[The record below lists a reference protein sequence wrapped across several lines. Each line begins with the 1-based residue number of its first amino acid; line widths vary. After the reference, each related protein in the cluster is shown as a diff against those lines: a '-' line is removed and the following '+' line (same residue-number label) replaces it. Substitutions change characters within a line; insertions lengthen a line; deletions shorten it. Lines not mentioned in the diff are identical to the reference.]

1 MITRLT
7 SFVYAMGLV
16 VSTTLFPSAATVL
29 AAPDPMPS
37 IHMTLETP
45 TIKKKVRIGVIA
57 VRGIEHSEK
66 KWQPTIEYLNQ
77 AIPDYHFELIV
88 VELDTVEAIVQSR
101 QIDFL
106 LSNPGTYVNSE
117 SRYGARRIATL
128 ENFRSGRT
136 YSAFGAVIFR
146 RADRTDIKTLHDLKG
161 QRFMAVSD
169 KAFDGWQIA
178 WATLQKVGIDPS
190 QQFQSLVFGG
200 SHDNVVYA
208 VLNGEVDAGTV
219 RTDTLE
225 RMMREGQ
232 INIRDIVVLNH
243 QTQPGDSFPF
253 VLSTELYP
261 EWPMAALAQTP
272 TELSEKVATALMKI
286 SADHPAAQ
294 AGQYG
299 GWTIPAN
306 YSLVHETLRE
316 LQVSPYED
324 WGQVSLSQV
333 LYQYRY
339 WLAFTGTAFAALV
352 YVGMQLINRRHIE
365 DNLRQVNATLEEHV
379 EARTRE
385 LREAK
390 EKAET
395 ANQSKSKFLSNMS
408 HELRTPLNA
417 ILGFTEVMMRDLNL
431 GKADSS
437 DNPHQSQQET
447 LSIIYRSGE
456 HLLSLINNVLDM
468 SKIEAGHTTLQL
480 NPFDLKAMLAALIEM
495 LHLRAT
501 TQGILLQYECAPQVP
516 AWVCGDER
524 KLRQVLIN
532 LISNAIKFTQ
542 EGAVVLQVGAIAA
555 VPAADN
561 ANAAVTHTVTFEV
574 KDTGVG
580 IAAADI
586 QHLFDPFVQTQAG
599 QRSQEGTGLGLPI
612 SRQFVELMGGELQV
626 QSTLGIGTSFR
637 FSLPV
642 TAAAPPTLV
651 PPRVSRRVI
660 GLAPDQPDYHILVV
674 DDQLENRQL
683 LRRFLQPLGFK
694 VYAAENGREA
704 VEQWRRHAPQLIWM
718 DIRMPV
724 MNGYEATKAIKRQ
737 AAGRPPVII
746 ALTASVFDNE
756 RSNILQAGCD
766 DFVRKPISATEM
778 FDKLA
783 QHLDV
788 RYLYQDEL
796 GSAAVQPLPAP
807 LTTSEL
813 ASQLADQPQ
822 AWVTQL
828 QLAARGADDDLIWP
842 LLDQLPP
849 AQSALARALT
859 ELVNDFRL
867 DQIVRLTQ
875 AVLTVDSGQPVA
887 GRSSFGAIAT
897 LPHHDERS
905 PQ

>member
-1 MITRLT
+1 MTRLT
-7 SFVYAMGLV
+7 SLISAMGLV
-16 VSTTLFPSAATVL
+16 AATMLFPSAATVM
-29 AAPDPMPS
+29 AAPDPLPS
-37 IHMTLETP
+37 IQMTLETP
-45 TIKKKVRIGVIA
+45 PIKRRVRIGVIA
-57 VRGIEHSEK
+57 ARGINHTET

-77 AIPDYHFELIV
+77 AIPSVHFELIV
-88 VELDTVEAIVQSR
+88 IDLETVEAIVQTR

-106 LSNPGTYVNSE
+106 LANPGTYVKSE
-117 SRYGARRIATL
+117 MRYGARRIATL
-128 ENFRSGRT
+128 ENFRAGRT
-136 YSAFGAVIFR
+136 YSALGAVIFR
-146 RADRTDIKTLHDLKG
+146 RADRTDIQTLHDLKG
-161 QRFMAVSD
+161 QQFMAASET
-169 KAFDGWQIA
+169 AFDGWQIA
-178 WATLQKVGIDPS
+178 WATLQKVGIDPY
-190 QQFQSLVFGG
+190 QQFQSLAFSQ
-200 SHDNVVYA
+200 SHDDVVYA

-225 RMMREGQ
+225 RMTQAGK
-232 INIRDIVVLNH
+232 INLRDIVVLNH

-253 VLSTELYP
+253 VLSSELYP

-272 TELSEKVATALMKI
+272 TELSEQVATALMMI

-339 WLAFTGTAFAALV
+339 WLAFTATAFATLG
-352 YVGMQLINRRHIE
+352 YVGMQLINRRRIE
-365 DNLRQVNATLEEHV
+365 DNLRRVNATLEERV
-379 EARTRE
+379 EARTQE
-385 LREAK
+385 LRAAK

-395 ANQSKSKFLSNMS
+395 ANRSKSKFLSNMS

-417 ILGFTEVMMRDLNL
+417 ILGFTEVMLRDLNL
-431 GKADSS
+431 STN
-437 DNPHQSQQET
+437 NPETPRQSQQET
-447 LSIIYRSGE
+447 LSIIYRSSD

-468 SKIEAGHTTLQL
+468 SKIEAGHTTLRL

-501 TQGILLQYECAPQVP
+501 TQGILLQYECGPQVP

-532 LISNAIKFTQ
+532 LINNAIKFTQ
-542 EGAVVLQVGAIAA
+542 EGAVVLRVGAIAPP
-555 VPAADN
+555 PAAN
-561 ANAAVTHTVTFEV
+561 TATVTHTVTFEV

-586 QHLFDPFVQTQAG
+586 KHLFDPFVQAQAG

-626 QSTLGIGTSFR
+626 KSTLGIGTSFQ

-642 TAAAPPTLV
+642 TAAAPPTLA
-651 PPRVSRRVI
+651 PPRVSRHVI
-660 GLAPDQPDYHILVV
+660 GLAPDQPEYRILVV

-683 LRRFLQPLGFK
+683 LRRFLQPLGFQI
-694 VYAAENGREA
+694 YAAENGREA
-704 VEQWRRHAPQLIWM
+704 VEQWQRHRPQLIWM

-724 MNGYEATKAIKRQ
+724 MNGYEATQAIKRQ
-737 AAGRPPVII
+737 SAGQAPVII
-746 ALTASVFDNE
+746 ALTASVFENE
-756 RSNILQAGCD
+756 RSHILQAGCD
-766 DFVRKPISATEM
+766 DFVRKPISVTEL
-778 FDKLA
+778 FDKLT
-783 QHLDV
+783 QHLGV
-788 RYLYQDEL
+788 RYLYQNESL
-796 GSAAVQPLPAP
+796 SAAAQQGQSP

-813 ASQLADQPQ
+813 ADQLAAQPQ

-828 QLAARGADDDLIWP
+828 QLAARGADEDLIWP
-842 LLDQLPP
+842 LLEQLSPT
-849 AQSALARALT
+849 QSALAQALT
-859 ELVNDFRL
+859 ELVNDFHL
-867 DQIVRLTQ
+867 DQIVHLTQ
-875 AVLTVDSGQPVA
+875 AVSTTDGGPSGT
-887 GRSSFGAIAT
+887 GRSSGAIAT
-897 LPHHDERS
+897 WPLNHERS
-905 PQ
+905 TS

>member
-1 MITRLT
+1 MTRLT

-16 VSTTLFPSAATVL
+16 VSTTLVPSAVTVM
-29 AAPDPMPS
+29 AASDPMPS
-37 IHMTLETP
+37 IHMTLEESP
-45 TIKKKVRIGVIA
+45 IKKRVRIGVMA
-57 VRGIEHSEK
+57 FRGMEHAEQ

-77 AIPDYHFELIV
+77 AIPDYRFELV
-88 VELDTVEAIVQSR
+88 VFELEGVNAIVQSR

-106 LSNPGTYVNSE
+106 LSNPGIYVNSE
-117 SRYGARRIATL
+117 ARYGVRRIATL

-146 RADRTDIKTLHDLKG
+146 RADRTDIKTLRDLKG
-161 QRFMAVSD
+161 QRFMAVSE
-169 KAFDGWQIA
+169 KAFGGWQLA
-178 WATLQKVGIDPS
+178 WATLQKAGIEPYE
-190 QQFQSLVFGG
+190 QFQSLTFGK

-208 VLNGEVDAGTV
+208 VLNGEADVGTV

-225 RMMREGQ
+225 RMAHEGK
-232 INIRDIVVLNH
+232 INLRDFVVLNP
-243 QTQPGDSFPF
+243 QTQPSDSFPF

-261 EWPMAALAQTP
+261 EWPMAALAHTP
-272 TELSEKVATALMKI
+272 TELSEQVATALMAI
-286 SADHPAAQ
+286 STDHPAAQ

-339 WLAFTGTAFAALV
+339 WLAFTATAFAALG
-352 YVGMQLINRRHIE
+352 YVVMQLINRRRIE
-365 DNLRQVNATLEEHV
+365 DNLRRVNATLEERV

-385 LREAK
+385 LREEK
-390 EKAET
+390 EKAEK
-395 ANQSKSKFLSNMS
+395 ANRSKSKFLSNMS

-417 ILGFTEVMMRDLNL
+417 ILGFTEVMLRDLTV
-431 GKADSS
+431 GSADRP
-437 DNPHQSQQET
+437 DATRQSQQET
-447 LSIIYRSGE
+447 LSIIHRSGD

-468 SKIEAGHTTLQL
+468 SKIESGHTTLQL
-480 NPFDLKAMLAALIEM
+480 DPFDLKAMLAALIEM

-516 AWVCGDER
+516 AWICGDER

-532 LISNAIKFTQ
+532 LINNAIKFTQ

-555 VPAADN
+555 APVADN
-561 ANAAVTHTVTFEV
+561 DNAAVNYMVTFEV

-580 IAAADI
+580 IATADI

-599 QRSQEGTGLGLPI
+599 RQSQEGTGLGLPI

-626 QSTLGIGTSFR
+626 ESILGIGTSFR

-642 TAAAPPTLV
+642 TAAAPPTLASS
-651 PPRVSRRVI
+651 RGSRRVI
-660 GLAPDQPDYHILVV
+660 GLAPDQPEYHILIV

-694 VYAAENGREA
+694 VCEAENGRKA
-704 VEQWRRHAPQLIWM
+704 VEQWQQHRPQLIWM

-724 MNGYEATKAIKRQ
+724 MNGYEATRAIKRQ
-737 AAGRPPVII
+737 AAGQAPVII
-746 ALTASVFDNE
+746 ALTASVFENE
-756 RSNILQAGCD
+756 RSHILQAGCD
-766 DFVRKPISATEM
+766 DFVRKPIGATEL
-778 FDKLA
+778 FDKLT
-783 QHLDV
+783 QYLGV
-788 RYLYQDEL
+788 RYLYQDEPL
-796 GSAAVQPLPAP
+796 SATDQPCQSALMTDE
-807 LTTSEL
+807 LTT
-813 ASQLADQPQ
+813 QLANQPQ

-828 QLAARGADDDLIWP
+828 QLAARGADDDLIWT
-842 LLDQLPP
+842 LLDQLSPT
-849 AQSALARALT
+849 QSALAQALA
-859 ELVNDFRL
+859 ELLHDFRL
-867 DQIVRLTQ
+867 DQIVHLTQ
-875 AVLTVDSGQPVA
+875 TMSTRNSGQPVA
-887 GRSSFGAIAT
+887 GRSWGAIAT
-897 LPHHDERS
+897 LPLNDERS

>member
-1 MITRLT
+1 MTRLT
-7 SFVYAMGLV
+7 SFMSAMGLV
-16 VSTTLFPSAATVL
+16 VATTLFPSATTVM
-29 AAPDPMPS
+29 AAPDPMSS

-45 TIKKKVRIGVIA
+45 PIKRRVRIGVIA
-57 VRGIEHSEK
+57 TRGIEHTTK

-77 AIPDYHFELIV
+77 AIPSVHFELILIDL
-88 VELDTVEAIVQSR
+88 EKVEAIVQTR

-106 LSNPGTYVNSE
+106 LANPGTYVKSE
-117 SRYGARRIATL
+117 MRYGARRIATL
-128 ENFRSGRT
+128 ENFRAGRT
-136 YSAFGAVIFR
+136 YAALGAVIFR
-146 RADRTDIKTLHDLKG
+146 RADRTDIQTLSDLKG
-161 QRFMAVSD
+161 QQFMAASE

-178 WATLQKVGIDPS
+178 WATLQKVGIDPY
-190 QQFQSLVFGG
+190 QQFQSLAFEKT
-200 SHDNVVYA
+200 HDDVVYA
-208 VLNGEVDAGTV
+208 VLDGEVDAGAV

-225 RMMREGQ
+225 RLTQAGK
-232 INIRDIVVLNH
+232 INLRDIVVLNH

-253 VLSTELYP
+253 MLSSELYP

-272 TELSEKVATALMKI
+272 TTLSEQVATALLTI

-306 YSLVHETLRE
+306 YSSVHETLQE

-339 WLAFTGTAFAALV
+339 WLAFTVTAFAALG
-352 YVGMQLINRRHIE
+352 YVGMQLINRRQIE
-365 DNLRQVNATLEEHV
+365 NNLRRVNATLEERV
-379 EARTRE
+379 EARTQE
-385 LREAK
+385 LRAAK

-395 ANQSKSKFLSNMS
+395 ANRSKSKFLSNMS

-417 ILGFTEVMMRDLNL
+417 ILGFTEVMLRDLNL
-431 GKADSS
+431 SADSP
-437 DNPHQSQQET
+437 DQPRQSQQET
-447 LSIIYRSGE
+447 LSIIHRSGD

-468 SKIEAGHTTLQL
+468 SKIEAGHTTLRL
-480 NPFDLKAMLAALIEM
+480 NPFDLKTMLAALIEM

-516 AWVCGDER
+516 TWVCGDER

-532 LISNAIKFTQ
+532 LINNAIKFTK
-542 EGAVVLQVGAIAA
+542 EGAVVLRVGAIAGT
-555 VPAADN
+555 PAADK
-561 ANAAVTHTVTFEV
+561 AQAAVTHTVTFEV

-586 QHLFDPFVQTQAG
+586 EHLFDPFVQTQAG

-642 TAAAPPTLV
+642 TAAAPPTLA

-660 GLAPDQPDYHILVV
+660 GLAPDQPEYHILVV

-704 VEQWRRHAPQLIWM
+704 VEQWQRHHPQLIWM

-724 MNGYEATKAIKRQ
+724 MNGYEATQAIKRQ
-737 AAGRPPVII
+737 SAGQAPVII
-746 ALTASVFDNE
+746 ALTASVFENE
-756 RSNILQAGCD
+756 RSHILQVGCD
-766 DFVRKPISATEM
+766 DFVRKPISATEL

-783 QHLDV
+783 QHLGV
-788 RYLYQDEL
+788 RYRYQDEPL
-796 GSAAVQPLPAP
+796 SANPQQCQSP

-813 ASQLADQPQ
+813 ADQLADQPQ
-822 AWVTQL
+822 AWITQL

-842 LLDQLPP
+842 LIDQLSPT
-849 AQSALARALT
+849 QSALAQALT

-867 DQIVRLTQ
+867 DQIVHLTQ
-875 AVLTVDSGQPVA
+875 AGSTMDSSPSGA
-887 GRSSFGAIAT
+887 GRSSGAIAT
-897 LPHHDERS
+897 RSLNDERS
-905 PQ
+905 TS